1 MCEMQ
6 RKYNQFFE
14 VIGELIARDPDV
26 SLHLDKPNQSLHQAR
41 FIFYGN
47 YKFRSR
53 PVALEGLDGRPTI
66 SVNVDFLFI
75 FNSPIH
81 CLTQS
86 RKFGLEDSVLG
97 FQFFT
102 YNFMLNFS
110 TENAQR
116 EPNTTIDFGPICAH
130 LEMTILDFTSQF

>member
-1 MCEMQ
+1 M
-6 RKYNQFFE
+6 KYPLLTLNNIQFGE

-26 SLHLDKPNQSLHQAR
+26 SLHPGKPNQSLHQVK

-47 YKFRSR
+47 YKFRFR
-53 PVALEGLDGRPTI
+53 PVALEGLYGRPTI

-86 RKFGLEDSVLG
+86 REAGKVRKLGEEGANSGIVLIISPR
-97 FQFFT
+97 FKI
-102 YNFMLNFS
+102 MWS
-110 TENAQR
+110 I
-116 EPNTTIDFGPICAH
+116 PK
-130 LEMTILDFTSQF
+130 